1 MCDSAEPALLALLQ
15 LLLLDG
21 VCNMA
26 VWRLVRGRNGK
37 EEKQQIS
44 ADSTMNELCPWPRMH
59 LILTWGYVLESL
71 WELINIWRIRQG
83 LEPLPPLGQVWGLV
97 PDRMW
102 KEYLDLRQ
110 RHLTNMPAVL
120 LSFLLLAQ
128 DVFAP
133 LGHNLE
139 LIKTLRTLCLHTLQ
153 GDGQHIVH

>member
-1 MCDSAEPALLALLQ
+1 
-15 LLLLDG
+15 
-21 VCNMA
+21 
-26 VWRLVRGRNGK
+26 
-37 EEKQQIS
+37 
-44 ADSTMNELCPWPRMH
+44 
-59 LILTWGYVLESL
+59 
-71 WELINIWRIRQG
+71 
-83 LEPLPPLGQVWGLV
+83 
-97 PDRMW
+97 MW